1 MRLGAEQARALGHG
15 PGRSTA
21 IPGSSHRPHR
31 SGQGIPLSA
40 IIQVT
45 HMGGHMAQPTP
56 SKATRRDF
64 MKLAGGGAAGV
75 AVGPFISRHAEAKP
89 TSITFVRESAY
100 VKNFDEHFIKVLI
113 PAYQKATGIK
123 IDFQIQAAGGSA
135 VPQLV
140 SMVENKSGA
149 DVAWVQQEWL
159 YRDAL
164 LDVSDIAD
172 AVGKEQGGWYEE
184 IKLLSVDKGKWKSV
198 PQANIGQV
206 MVYRKDWFDEA
217 GIKKF
222 PDTWDEF
229 LEAGIKLK
237 SKGHPFGMSM
247 GHGFADN
254 YSWLYPLLWSYG
266 VTVMDKD
273 GKKVALDSSETAKAV
288 EYVKRLYKDACLDD
302 CVGWLD
308 PANNKA
314 FLTSQISCTN
324 NAMSILISA
333 KRDLPE
339 MGKVIDHALNPKGP
353 KGRFHSLVE
362 VTHGIF
368 AHTPDPAATKHF
380 LKWLME
386 PKQVAAWYRSAQ
398 MYHAPFLHAY
408 DKDEEWNKEPRFKP
422 DLKVLETGKLVSWP
436 APADRKAGEVVNK
449 WVVIDMFAKACTGA
463 PTKQVIADAVT
474 GLKQIYG

>member
-1 MRLGAEQARALGHG
+1 
-15 PGRSTA
+15 
-21 IPGSSHRPHR
+21 
-31 SGQGIPLSA
+31 
-40 IIQVT
+40 
-45 HMGGHMAQPTP
+45 
-56 SKATRRDF
+56 
-64 MKLAGGGAAGV
+64 
-75 AVGPFISRHAEAKP
+75 
-89 TSITFVRESAY
+89 
-100 VKNFDEHFIKVLI
+100 
-113 PAYQKATGIK
+113 
-123 IDFQIQAAGGSA
+123 
-135 VPQLV
+135 
-140 SMVENKSGA
+140 
-149 DVAWVQQEWL
+149 VQQEWL

-164 LDVSDIAD
+164 LDVSDIAE

-237 SKGHPFGMSM
+237 AKGHPFGMSM

-288 EYVKRLYKDACLDD
+288 EYVKRLYKEACLED
-302 CVGWLD
+302 CIGWLD

-324 NAMSILISA
+324 NAYSIMVSA
-333 KRDLPE
+333 KRDLPD

-353 KGRFHSLVE
+353 NGQRYHALVP

-368 AHTPDPAATKHF
+368 SFTKDPQASKDF
-380 LKWLME
+380 LRWIMD
-386 PKQVAAWYRSAQ
+386 PKQYRPWIASGD
-398 MYHAPFLHAY
+398 MYFAPYLHAF
-408 DKDEEWNKEPRFKP
+408 DKAPEWDIEPRVKP
-422 DLKVLETGKLVSWP
+422 FQKVLETGKLTSWP
-436 APADRKAGEVVNK
+436 APANRQHGEVINR
-449 WVVIDMFAKACTGA
+449 WIVIDMFTKACTGQA
-463 PTKQVIADAVT
+463 TKAVIAEAVAQ
-474 GLKQIYG
+474 LKQIYG

>member
-1 MRLGAEQARALGHG
+1 MAHQAR
-15 PGRSTA
+15 S
-21 IPGSSHRPHR
+21 
-31 SGQGIPLSA
+31 QG
-40 IIQVT
+40 
-45 HMGGHMAQPTP
+45 
-56 SKATRRDF
+56 TRRDF
-64 MKLAGGGAAGV
+64 LKLAAGAAGAAAGV
-75 AVGPFISRHAEAKP
+75 SISRGAQAKP
-89 TSITFVRESAY
+89 ASIVFVRESSY
-100 VKNFDEHFIKVLI
+100 VKNFDEHFMKVMI
-113 PAYQKATGIK
+113 PAYDKATGIK
-123 IDFQIQAAGGSA
+123 IDYQIQAAGGSA

-149 DVAWVQQEWL
+149 DVAWTQQEWL

-164 LDVSDIAD
+164 VDVSDIAE

-198 PQANIGQV
+198 PQANIGQC

-229 LEAGIKLK
+229 MEAGIKLK
-237 SKGHPFGMSM
+237 AKGHPFGMSM

-266 VTVMDKD
+266 ATVMDKD
-273 GKKVALDSSETAKAV
+273 GKKVALDSSETARAV
-288 EYVKRLYKDACLDD
+288 DFVRKLYKETCIED
-302 CVGWLD
+302 CIGWLD

-324 NAMSILISA
+324 NAYSIMVSA

-353 KGRFHSLVE
+353 TGQRYHALVP

-368 AHTPDPAATKHF
+368 SFSKDVQAAKDF
-380 LKWLME
+380 LRWIMD
-386 PKQVAAWYRSAQ
+386 PKQYRPWIASGD
-398 MYHAPFLHAY
+398 MYFAPYLHAF
-408 DKDEEWNKEPRFKP
+408 DKVPEWDIEPRVKP
-422 DLKVLETGKLVSWP
+422 YQKVLETGKLTSWP
-436 APADRKAGEVVNK
+436 APANRQHGEVINR
-449 WVVIDMFAKACTGA
+449 WIVIDMFTKACTGGQTRA
-463 PTKQVIADAVT
+463 VIAEAVAQ
-474 GLKQIYG
+474 LKQIYG